1 MKSLAT
7 LPVDRRKA
15 QDRPRRHLKSERRKM
30 KILEEKNKS
39 QTQKSSQKGQSLAK
53 LLHCYSRS
61 LAAKAN

>member
-1 MKSLAT
+1 
-7 LPVDRRKA
+7 
-15 QDRPRRHLKSERRKM
+15 M

-61 LAAKAN
+61 YSSSGESKLTLDREIMRIKYCPIC